1 MRKDRYRRVG
11 TKGGLR
17 KQAESPE
24 GVADQG
30 CGERIEG
37 VGRRSKTHIKAVEDK
52 QRGNIEQTNGK
63 QRANKG
69 ITQGEDRGLGR
80 RRRLLKKEMH

>member
-1 MRKDRYRRVG
+1 MRKDRYRRAG

-37 VGRRSKTHIKAVEDK
+37 VGKRSKTHIKAIEG
-52 QRGNIEQTNGK
+52 QTEQTDGK
-63 QRANKG
+63 QRANEG
-69 ITQGEDRGLGR
+69 ITQGEARGLGR
-80 RRRLLKKEMH
+80 RRLNATY